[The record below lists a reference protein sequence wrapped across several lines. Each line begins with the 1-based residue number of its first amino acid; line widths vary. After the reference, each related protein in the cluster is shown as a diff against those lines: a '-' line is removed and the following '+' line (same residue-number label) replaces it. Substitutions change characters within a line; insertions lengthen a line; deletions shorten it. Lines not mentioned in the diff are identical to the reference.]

1 MGFANNVVPRF
12 IMEDPER
19 LRAFAA
25 FMAGREAESSVALD
39 GETFTIDTLPRA
51 WIFDLDGTLFCTN
64 RDAPDGGR
72 GWFDYAR
79 LLEDWPIQATVDLAQ
94 MLDQMN
100 QKLLFVTAR
109 PEEAR
114 GLTLDQLSRH
124 FLAPRTQVRRQAVE
138 LFMRPTSEHLDHD
151 LKRMI
156 YREQIKPHWQ
166 IQGVFEDNPDVA
178 DMYKAEGLT
187 VFQVKG
193 PHQA

>member
-1 MGFANNVVPRF
+1 MSFLSSQL
-12 IMEDPER
+12 I
-19 LRAFAA
+19 
-25 FMAGREAESSVALD
+25 REAESSVALD
-39 GETFTIDTLPRA
+39 GGTFTIDTLPIA

-64 RDAPDGGR
+64 RDSPDGGR

-79 LLEDWPIQATVDLAQ
+79 LMEDWPIQGTVDLAL
-94 MLDQMN
+94 MLQRAG

-124 FLAPRTQVRRQAVE
+124 FLAPRTQLHRQNVD
-138 LFMRPTSEHLDHD
+138 LFMRPSDEHLDHD

-156 YREQIKPHWQ
+156 YRQQIKPHWD
-166 IQGVFEDNPDVA
+166 IRGVFEDNEDVA
-178 DMYKAEGLT
+178 DMYRNEGLT

-193 PHQA
+193 PHQP